1 MSHFPPL
8 RRRLAFAAAIIALTA
23 PLVTVSIAQTS
34 TAGQGPASAQ
44 GFPSRPVRIIVPSA
58 PGGTIDIITRA
69 LSQKMTEGLGQ
80 PVIIENR
87 AGSATTVA
95 EEYVARSAPDGYT
108 LIMTGTSRA
117 TNPHMYAKL
126 PYDPLNDLTGISLV
140 ATSGNVLIVNSSL
153 PAKTVGELVE
163 LAKSSPTPLFF
174 GTAAY
179 GSSGHLAA
187 ELFKQLAGIKL
198 EHVPYKGAAPAIAD
212 LLAGQIHMTF
222 DNIPVA
228 LPHIRSG
235 RLRALGVTTAS
246 RSPLLPDVPTIA
258 EAGLPGYEMTAR
270 FGLTAP
276 ARTPPDVIAR
286 LNAEVLRALQTPQL
300 KERFAGLGLDAVGS
314 SPEEYNRQVAA
325 EYQRLGKLIKEA
337 GIKPR

>member
-1 MSHFPPL
+1 MSHIHAV
-8 RRRLAFAAAIIALTA
+8 RRRLAFASALFALTA
-23 PLVTVSIAQTS
+23 PLAAVSIAQTS
-34 TAGQGPASAQ
+34 TTGQGPASAQ
-44 GFPSRPVRIIVPSA
+44 SFPSRPVRIVVPAA

-80 PVIIENR
+80 PAIVENR

-95 EEYVARSAPDGYT
+95 EEYVARSTPDGYT
-108 LIMTGTSRA
+108 LMMAGTSRA
-117 TNPHMYAKL
+117 TNPHLYAKL
-126 PYDPLNDLTGISLV
+126 SYDPLNDLTGVSLV
-140 ATSGNVLIVNSSL
+140 ATTGNVLIVNPSL
-153 PAKTVGELVE
+153 AAKTVSELIA

-187 ELFKQLAGIKL
+187 ELFKQMAGVKL

-235 RLRALGVTTAS
+235 RLRALGVTSAS

-276 ARTPPDVIAR
+276 ARTPADVIAR
-286 LNAEVLRALQTPQL
+286 LNAEVVRALQTPQL
-300 KERFAGLGLDAVGS
+300 KERFAGLGFDTVGS
-314 SPEEYNRQVAA
+314 SPEEFNRLVAS
-325 EYQRLGKLIKEA
+325 EYVRLGKLIKEA
-337 GIKPR
+337 GIKPK